1 MGDGRSACCDKNQV
15 MRGPW
20 SSAEDL
26 KLITFIQNY
35 GHDNWRAL
43 PKRAGLMRCGKSCRL
58 RWVNYLKP
66 GLKRGNFTKE
76 EVETIVKLQEA
87 LGNKWSKIAS
97 HLPGRTD
104 NEIKNVWNTHLK
116 KRLVNKKS
124 SGSAPNENKTES
136 SIAPSLIS
144 SSSNPIFLNEIP
156 NIVIPTVGNEF
167 DMNVSHV
174 AMIKDLQQDSVKQWS
189 NEFVD
194 ISKNPKLSST
204 SVSSIMSNISNSSHM
219 DAYKVGQQTGSPIRY
234 YGSSHVNKSLQEAY
248 IQNSLV
254 EMPSEA
260 DCDFW
265 KMLDNMNMQSNEV
278 QLGQVDASKP
288 SNFGQE
294 GVQDTETGKY
304 LHELVNEFGSDAT
317 KEINKDQCVQKNN
330 AAELGMYPHSFDF
343 DVIARPQ
350 SDSDIDLGY
359 VQWWSSWPQNPGL

>member
-1 MGDGRSACCDKNQV
+1 MGDGRSTCCDKNQV
-15 MRGPW
+15 KRGPW
-20 SSAEDL
+20 SSEEDL

-43 PKRAGLMRCGKSCRL
+43 PKKAGLMRCGKSCRL

-66 GLKRGNFTKE
+66 GLKRGKFTKE
-76 EVETIVKLQEA
+76 EVETIIKLQEA
-87 LGNKWSKIAS
+87 LGNKWSRIAS

-116 KRLVNKKS
+116 KRLVDKKT
-124 SGSAPNENKTES
+124 SGSASNENKIES

-144 SSSNPIFLNEIP
+144 SSNPIFLNGIP
-156 NIVIPTVGNEF
+156 DLVNPTVGNELN
-167 DMNVSHV
+167 MNVSQM
-174 AMIKDLQQDSVKQWS
+174 AMLKDLEQDSIKQRS

-194 ISKNPKLSST
+194 ISKDPKHSST
-204 SVSSIMSNISNSSHM
+204 SLSPIMSNISNSSHM
-219 DAYKVGQQTGSPIRY
+219 DVYKLGQQ
-234 YGSSHVNKSLQEAY
+234 
-248 IQNSLV
+248 
-254 EMPSEA
+254 M
-260 DCDFW
+260 
-265 KMLDNMNMQSNEV
+265 DNVHMQSNEV
-278 QLGQVDASKP
+278 QLGQVHASKP

-304 LHELVNEFGSDAT
+304 RHDLVNEFGSDVT

-343 DVIARPQ
+343 DVIARPE

-359 VQWWSSWPQNPGL
+359 VQWSSSWPQNPGL